1 MATISRP
8 PNFADEVSVKLRTL
22 LPRLS
27 ETVMD
32 RNGDWTLKG
41 FIDVWTKILPMKS
54 DTKVVSKAFELAT
67 TPIIISVM
75 EQENF
80 QIELA
85 TKQNSYPDIT
95 ISDLRTARKVALDLK
110 STYYLKGNPS
120 KVNGFTLG
128 AFTGYFPKRKEK
140 KNIAYPYETY
150 DAHLVLGVLYDRND
164 IDATSTS
171 YTLDELHEIPS
182 VAKNIQFLLQPKWRI
197 AMDRPGSGN
206 TKNIGSVLD
215 VDALMNGEGPFT
227 KYPNGK
233 DVFDRYWMNYLTK
246 DMARVIDTHV
256 PYRNLEEYF
265 RHINDMATGI

>member
-8 PNFADEVSVKLRTL
+8 PNFADEVSAKLRTL

-41 FIDVWTKILPMKS
+41 FIDVWTKILPMTS